1 MARALDLARRGKGAT
16 APNPCV
22 GAVLVRDGQVV
33 AEGWHQRC
41 GEAHAEVNCLADAAS
56 KSVDTSS
63 CTLYVTLEP
72 CNHHGKTPPCTLAV
86 LAAGIKKV
94 VVGCADP
101 NPRVEGGG
109 ATFLRSKG
117 VDVTVG
123 VLERE
128 CLDMIADFRVWQF
141 TPRTYNILKM
151 AATLDGRI
159 ASRTGHA
166 AWVSGPESRA
176 AVHELRARVDAVIV
190 GGATLR
196 QDNPQLTVR
205 LEGGYGGKQPLAVV
219 VTSLLPEPSAPLAL
233 LARRP
238 DQTIFWTD
246 ALNSAS
252 VRAEALRDLG
262 VRVWELPASGES
274 LDLAAGFAKLR
285 SEAGCFTTL
294 CEGGGRLALSLVKQ
308 GVMDE
313 FLYFLAPKVIG
324 DAMAVP
330 VFSGDCVESME
341 QAVRLRLAGVRPS
354 GQDLLLT
361 YMPKDDPHGPA

>member
-1 MARALDLARRGKGAT
+1 MASALELARRGKGST

-22 GAVLVRDGQVV
+22 GAVLVQDGRVV
-33 AEGWHQRC
+33 AGGWHQRY
-41 GEAHAEVNCLADAAS
+41 GEAHAEVNCLADAVAKGVDAS
-56 KSVDTSS
+56 A

-72 CNHHGKTPPCTLAV
+72 CNHQGRTPPCTRAV
-86 LAAGIKKV
+86 LAANIRKV

-109 ATFLRSKG
+109 AAFLRSQG

-128 CLDMIADFRVWQF
+128 CLDMIADFRIWQF

-176 AVHELRARVDAVIV
+176 AVHELRSRVDAVIV

-205 LEGGYGGKQPLAVV
+205 LEGGYGGRQPLAVV

-233 LARRP
+233 LEQRP
-238 DQTIFWTD
+238 DQMIFWTD
-246 ALNSAS
+246 AVNSAS
-252 VRAEALRDLG
+252 VRAEALRDMG
-262 VRVWELPASGES
+262 VRVWELPASGER
-274 LDLAAGFAKLR
+274 LDLAAGFARLR
-285 SEAGCFTTL
+285 AEAGCHTTL
-294 CEGGGRLALSLVKQ
+294 CEGGGRLGLSLVKQ

-313 FLYFLAPKVIG
+313 FVYFLAPKVVG

-354 GQDLLLT
+354 GQDLMLT
-361 YMPKDDPHGPA
+361 YMPVEDPGTAL